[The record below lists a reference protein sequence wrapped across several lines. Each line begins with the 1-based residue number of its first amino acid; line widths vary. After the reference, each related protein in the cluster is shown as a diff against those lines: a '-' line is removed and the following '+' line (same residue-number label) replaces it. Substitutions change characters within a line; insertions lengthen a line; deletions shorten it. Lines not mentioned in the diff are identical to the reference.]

1 MLDELTPRTE
11 PRTTLCLT
19 LTKLQSCQLKWR
31 PSASPAFAC
40 STCAHLLVAHFK
52 RVHLP
57 SSALPCLAC
66 LPQVVTILGAGV
78 EYSILH
84 WTLNRP
90 PHILP
95 QSLPH
100 PSLAW
105 CFVFRIFCIAGQS
118 FQSTHKQSRAPPAP
132 QIHIHSVG
140 YTSIINQYSSIF
152 VRRSLPLDWSAPRV

>member
-31 PSASPAFAC
+31 PSAPPAFAC

-52 RVHLP
+52 PVH
-57 SSALPCLAC
+57 LPCLAC

-100 PSLAW
+100 PCLAW
-105 CFVFRIFCIAGQS
+105 CFVYFLHCRTKFSEHTQAE
-118 FQSTHKQSRAPPAP
+118 QSTPSPTDTHPLSRIHLHHK
-132 QIHIHSVG
+132 
-140 YTSIINQYSSIF
+140 SIQFNF
-152 VRRSLPLDWSAPRV
+152 CASLASTRLKCS